1 MFYVLVVET
10 NVCKLVL
17 VKMISFNLC
26 NTQVIIGVWGSAT
39 KQRIIGGVI
48 NIHFMYL
55 NISS

>member
-1 MFYVLVVET
+1 VVET

-48 NIHFMYL
+48 NIHFIYL